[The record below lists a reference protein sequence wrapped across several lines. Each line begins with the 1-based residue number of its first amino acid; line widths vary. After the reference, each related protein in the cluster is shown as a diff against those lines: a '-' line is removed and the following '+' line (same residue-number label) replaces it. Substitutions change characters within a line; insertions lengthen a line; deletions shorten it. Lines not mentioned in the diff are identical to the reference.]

1 MKGDLFALL
10 DAPARAGMTLTEH
23 YAMRPA
29 ASVAG
34 FYFSHP
40 ESRYFAIPKIGEDP
54 SSPTGRGGAAWRA
67 GGGAALARA
76 HSL

>member
-1 MKGDLFALL
+1 
-10 DAPARAGMTLTEH
+10 MTLTEH

-40 ESRYFAIPKIGEDP
+40 ESRYFAIPKIGEDQLADWARR
-54 SSPTGRGGAAWRA
+54 RGL
-67 GGGAALARA
+67 ALEEARRWLA
-76 HSL
+76 PIL